1 MKISIISN
9 ILTRVEHTLFKK
21 SDQDHLVIGRDDRMI
36 GVIDE
41 IRGLIP
47 LGGISE
53 FAIIGNFSGIKTKT
67 PVAGNNIA
75 SIKCDYHLEGTVI
88 TNGDKNSYIL
98 ELPETFVSQAYFRV
112 TGNHVSGSDISN
124 LKITRSGDNKVV
136 INYDG
141 NVNAIISLVIT
152 GYVVGW

>member
-1 MKISIISN
+1 MKISVISN
-9 ILTRVEHTLFKK
+9 ILTRVEHALFKK

-36 GVIDE
+36 GIVDE

-53 FAIIGNFSGIKTKT
+53 FSIIGNFSGIRTKT

-88 TNGDKNSYIL
+88 TSGAKNSYTL
-98 ELPETFVSQAYFRV
+98 ELPEAFVSQAYFRV
-112 TGNHVSGSDISN
+112 TGSHVSGSDISN
-124 LKITRSGDNKVV
+124 LKLARSGDNKV
-136 INYDG
+136 IISYDG

-152 GYVVGW
+152 GYVAGW